1 MSNSNIKN
9 TFVEDDKLVISTPPP
24 QQKYSQE
31 TLLDSE
37 AKKNILDVDNMSS
50 ITSTP
55 KVLVN
60 DNEKLK

>member
-1 MSNSNIKN
+1 MVSDANIKN
-9 TFVEDDKLVISTPPP
+9 EFVEDDKLVISTPP
-24 QQKYSQE
+24 QQKYSQD

-50 ITSTP
+50 ITSTS

-60 DNEKLK
+60 DNAKLK

>member
-1 MSNSNIKN
+1 MSDANIKN
-9 TFVEDDKLVISTPPP
+9 AFVEDDKLVISTPP

-50 ITSTP
+50 ITFTP

>member
-1 MSNSNIKN
+1 MVSDAKIKN
-9 TFVEDDKLVISTPPP
+9 AFVEDDKLVISTPP
-24 QQKYSQE
+24 QQKYSQD

-50 ITSTP
+50 ITSTS

-60 DNEKLK
+60 DNAKLK

>member
-1 MSNSNIKN
+1 MSDTNIKN
-9 TFVEDDKLVISTPPP
+9 TFVEDYKLVISTPP
-24 QQKYSQE
+24 QQKYSQD

-50 ITSTP
+50 ITSTS
-55 KVLVN
+55 KVFVN

>member
-1 MSNSNIKN
+1 MSDANIKN
-9 TFVEDDKLVISTPPP
+9 AFVEDDKLVISTPP

>member
-1 MSNSNIKN
+1 MRDTNIKN
-9 TFVEDDKLVISTPPP
+9 TFVEDYKLVISTPP

-50 ITSTP
+50 ITSTS

>member
-1 MSNSNIKN
+1 MSDANIKN
-9 TFVEDDKLVISTPPP
+9 AFMEGYKLVISTPP
-24 QQKYSQE
+24 QQKHSQE

-50 ITSTP
+50 ITSTS

>member
-9 TFVEDDKLVISTPPP
+9 TFVEDDKLVISTPP

>member
-1 MSNSNIKN
+1 MSDTNIKN
-9 TFVEDDKLVISTPPP
+9 TFVEDYKLVISTPP
-24 QQKYSQE
+24 QQKYSQD

-50 ITSTP
+50 ITSTS

-60 DNEKLK
+60 DNAKLK

>member
-1 MSNSNIKN
+1 MSDTNIKN
-9 TFVEDDKLVISTPPP
+9 TFVEDYKLVISTPP

-50 ITSTP
+50 ITSTS

>member
-1 MSNSNIKN
+1 MVSDANIKN
-9 TFVEDDKLVISTPPP
+9 AFVEDDKLVISTPP
-24 QQKYSQE
+24 QQKYSQD

-50 ITSTP
+50 ITSTS

-60 DNEKLK
+60 DNAKLK

>member
-1 MSNSNIKN
+1 MVSDANIKN
-9 TFVEDDKLVISTPPP
+9 AFVEDDKLVISTP
-24 QQKYSQE
+24 QQKYSQD

-50 ITSTP
+50 ITSTS

-60 DNEKLK
+60 DNAKLK

>member
-1 MSNSNIKN
+1 MSDANIKN
-9 TFVEDDKLVISTPPP
+9 AFVEDYKLVISTPP
-24 QQKYSQE
+24 QQKHSQE

-50 ITSTP
+50 ITSTS

-60 DNEKLK
+60 DNAKLK

>member
-1 MSNSNIKN
+1 LVSDTNIKN
-9 TFVEDDKLVISTPPP
+9 TFVEDYKLVISTPP
-24 QQKYSQE
+24 QQKYSQD

-50 ITSTP
+50 ITSTS

>member
-1 MSNSNIKN
+1 M
-9 TFVEDDKLVISTPPP
+9 EDDKLVISTPP
-24 QQKYSQE
+24 QQKYSQD

-50 ITSTP
+50 ITSTS

-60 DNEKLK
+60 DNAKLK

>member
-1 MSNSNIKN
+1 MSDANIKN
-9 TFVEDDKLVISTPPP
+9 AFVEDYKLVISTPP
-24 QQKYSQE
+24 QQKHSQE

-50 ITSTP
+50 ITSTS

-60 DNEKLK
+60 DHEKLK

>member
-1 MSNSNIKN
+1 MSDTNIKN
-9 TFVEDDKLVISTPPP
+9 TFVEDYKLVISTPP
-24 QQKYSQE
+24 QQKYSQD

-50 ITSTP
+50 ITSTS

>member
-1 MSNSNIKN
+1 MVSDANIKN
-9 TFVEDDKLVISTPPP
+9 AFVEDYKLVISTPP
-24 QQKYSQE
+24 QQKHSQE

-50 ITSTP
+50 ITSTS

>member
-1 MSNSNIKN
+1 MSDANIKN
-9 TFVEDDKLVISTPPP
+9 AFMGGYKLVISTPP
-24 QQKYSQE
+24 QQKHSQE

-50 ITSTP
+50 ITSTS

>member
-1 MSNSNIKN
+1 LVSDANIKN
-9 TFVEDDKLVISTPPP
+9 AFVEDDKLVISTPP
-24 QQKYSQE
+24 QQKYSQD

-50 ITSTP
+50 ITSTS

-60 DNEKLK
+60 DNAKLK

>member
-1 MSNSNIKN
+1 MVSDANIKN
-9 TFVEDDKLVISTPPP
+9 AFVEDDKLVISTPP
-24 QQKYSQE
+24 QQKYSQD

-50 ITSTP
+50 ITSTF

-60 DNEKLK
+60 DNAKLK

>member
-1 MSNSNIKN
+1 MSDTNIKN
-9 TFVEDDKLVISTPPP
+9 TFVEDYKLVISTPPP
-24 QQKYSQE
+24 QQKYSQD

-50 ITSTP
+50 ITSTS